1 MELKEG
7 DILSLSGSKP
17 DRRNIN
23 FIVVRR
29 SRGNT
34 LLVEYAVVRR
44 KGVRP
49 RRGGVL
55 DFDLAG
61 SRILLRLTRMNRNR
75 IANLVLLGVTK
86 DAEK

>member
-17 DRRNIN
+17 DRRNIH

-29 SRGNT
+29 VRGNT

-49 RRGGVL
+49 PRSRSI
-55 DFDLAG
+55 FDLAG